1 MPTRWNSPGRWGQES
16 PHRDRCTWR
25 SRRPSPLHIHSPL
38 CRSRPSAL
46 AQNECAPRFAVICVA
61 GTYVLCRAGLAGH
74 VVVRG
79 VLLQVKA
86 DASHLLLMTRLLNS
100 EGMKPFVMFPMY
112 TGRCVAPASCA
123 ASTLAAAGRRRA
135 ATLQAPATTRKS
147 GTPHTHRL
155 LLQPSTVYRLR
166 RLPGRRYRLS

>member
-79 VLLQVKA
+79 VLLQA
-86 DASHLLLMTRLLNS
+86 AASRRLLVRQAPWPRLVVGGPLRYRLPLLLGRVARRTR
-100 EGMKPFVMFPMY
+100 
-112 TGRCVAPASCA
+112 TASCY
-123 ASTLAAAGRRRA
+123 S
-135 ATLQAPATTRKS
+135 
-147 GTPHTHRL
+147 RL
-155 LLQPSTVYRLR
+155 PSTVSAVYQVDGIDSRR
-166 RLPGRRYRLS
+166 RLIHKRFQPIGFL